1 MNSRSKVLRACPLPR
16 CKIERN
22 AGSCRA
28 DPTRSARWP
37 ARVNLAAFW
46 QQIAPIVPFFST
58 LQTSKYF
65 TVCYLQIAAHLDT
78 EAGIV
83 MLICEFLLPTDASS
97 LALDLRRNLG
107 DQFAFRTERWA
118 QSTSISKLFF
128 TDFRSF
134 FMDTKDTDRLNLTA
148 APKCKLE
155 V

>member
-1 MNSRSKVLRACPLPR
+1 
-16 CKIERN
+16 
-22 AGSCRA
+22 
-28 DPTRSARWP
+28 
-37 ARVNLAAFW
+37 LAAFW